1 MAWKVRDW
9 MGQIG
14 PQTIIDCNPTT
25 TNGLSLLLLS
35 LLSNYQAA
43 LVVTGCDWSA
53 VGKRQSHAR
62 CTVFGGLSSA
72 VFPTHP
78 TPINV
83 SVKPEKL
90 TQQTDGRNRQGTQV
104 LVNQQEETQTR
115 AQRVI
120 IRRRKDVRVP
130 YL

>member
-1 MAWKVRDW
+1 MH
-9 MGQIG
+9 
-14 PQTIIDCNPTT
+14 
-25 TNGLSLLLLS
+25 GLWRT
-35 LLSNYQAA
+35 
-43 LVVTGCDWSA
+43 V
-53 VGKRQSHAR
+53 KRRLPNTSH
-62 CTVFGGLSSA
+62 
-72 VFPTHP
+72 THQ
-78 TPINV
+78 